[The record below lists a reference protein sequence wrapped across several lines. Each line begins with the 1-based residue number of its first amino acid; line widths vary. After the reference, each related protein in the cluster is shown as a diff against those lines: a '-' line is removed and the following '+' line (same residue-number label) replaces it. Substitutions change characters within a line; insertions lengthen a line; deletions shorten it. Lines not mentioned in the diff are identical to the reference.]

1 MNFQAYSDLRGVNWS
16 TLREMGRSP
25 AHYQHRLTTPRT
37 DSPAMR
43 LGRAIHTA
51 VLEPDLFPVH
61 WTLYDGRRAGNAW
74 TEFATVNAAKGI
86 LTVDEYDTV
95 LEIRDAVHRHKVAR
109 RLLRYGKS
117 EVTLQWVDPV
127 TRIKCRARLD
137 HLRGNVLT
145 DLKSTK
151 DIDNRTFG
159 RLAANM
165 GYAGQLA
172 FYRLGL
178 LATGH
183 DLAPVRIVAVES
195 TAPHDVAVFTV
206 DEDVLEVG
214 AMEVSK
220 LLHQLKTCRRKR
232 RWPGRYQEEESLQY
246 PEWALPSDTDMSGL
260 GIAFQTVEG
269 TP

>member
-1 MNFQAYSDLRGVNWS
+1 MNFSAYSDLNGVNYS
-16 TLREMGRSP
+16 TLKAMGKSP
-25 AHYQHRLTTPRT
+25 LHYQHALTVPRADT
-37 DSPAMR
+37 PAMR

-61 WTLYDGRRAGNAW
+61 WTLYDGRRAGNVWA
-74 TEFATVNAAKGI
+74 EFAAVNADKGI
-86 LTVDEYDTV
+86 LTVEEYDTV
-95 LEIRDAVHRHKVAR
+95 LAIRDAVHRHKVAR

-117 EVTLQWVDPV
+117 EVTLRWVDPV
-127 TRIKCRARLD
+127 TRIRCKARLD
-137 HLRGNVLT
+137 HLRGDALT

-183 DLAPVRIVAVES
+183 ELAPVRIVAVES
-195 TAPHDVAVFTV
+195 VAPHDVAVFTV
-206 DEDVLEVG
+206 DEDVLEAGV
-214 AMEVSK
+214 MEVRR
-220 LLHQLKTCRRKR
+220 LLHMVKTCRSRR
-232 RWPGRYQEEESLQY
+232 RWPGRYPDEESLEY
-246 PEWALPSDTDMSGL
+246 PEWALPAGSDYTNAIEVLS
-260 GIAFQTVEG
+260 
-269 TP
+269 

>member
-1 MNFQAYSDLRGVNWS
+1 MNFQAYSDLQGVNWS
-16 TLREMGRSP
+16 HLKAMAKSP
-25 AHYQHRLTTPRT
+25 LHYKYGLTTPRP

-51 VLEPDLFPVH
+51 VLEPDLFPVE

-74 TEFATVNAAKGI
+74 TEFAAVNADKGI

-95 LEIRDAVHRHKVAR
+95 LAVRDAVHSHKVAR
-109 RLLRYGKS
+109 RLLRGGRS
-117 EVTLQWVDPV
+117 EVTLQWIDPV

-151 DIDNRTFG
+151 DIDNRSFG

-178 LATGH
+178 VATGH
-183 DLAPVRIVAVES
+183 DLAPVRIIAVES
-195 TAPHDVAVFTV
+195 SAPHDVGVFSV

-214 AMEVSK
+214 VMEVRK
-220 LLHQLKTCRRKR
+220 LLHQLKTCRRLR
-232 RWPGRYQEEESLQY
+232 RWPGRYPDEESLLY
-246 PEWALPSDTDMSGL
+246 PEWALPSASDYSDVTIEVLS
-260 GIAFQTVEG
+260 
-269 TP
+269 

>member
-1 MNFQAYSDLRGVNWS
+1 
-16 TLREMGRSP
+16 
-25 AHYQHRLTTPRT
+25 
-37 DSPAMR
+37 MR

-74 TEFATVNAAKGI
+74 AEFAEVNSGKGI
-86 LTVDEYDTV
+86 LTVDEYETV
-95 LEIRDAVHRHKVAR
+95 LNIRDAVHRHKVAR

-117 EVTLQWVDPV
+117 EVTLRWVDPV
-127 TRIKCRARLD
+127 TRIRCKARLD
-137 HLRGNVLT
+137 HLRGDALT

-165 GYAGQLA
+165 GYAGQFG

-183 DLAPVRIVAVES
+183 DIAPVRTIAVES
-195 TAPHDVAVFTV
+195 AAPHDVAVFTV

-214 AMEVSK
+214 VMEVRR
-220 LLHQLKTCRRKR
+220 LLHMVKECRRRR
-232 RWPGRYQEEESLQY
+232 RWPGRYPDEESLEY
-246 PEWALPSDTDMSGL
+246 PEWALPAGSDYTNVAIEVLS
-260 GIAFQTVEG
+260 
-269 TP
+269 

>member
-16 TLREMGRSP
+16 TLKEMGRSP
-25 AHYQHRLTTPRT
+25 LHYQHRLTTPRS

-74 TEFATVNAAKGI
+74 TEFSAVNADKGI

-95 LEIRDAVHRHKVAR
+95 LAIRDAVRSHKVAR
-109 RLLRYGKS
+109 RLLRHGKS
-117 EVTLQWVDPV
+117 EVTLQWIDPV

-137 HLRGNVLT
+137 HLRGNALT

-151 DIDNRTFG
+151 DVESRTFG
-159 RLAANM
+159 RLAEKM

-178 LATGH
+178 IATGH
-183 DLAPVRIVAVES
+183 DLAPVRIVAVEA

-206 DEDVLEVG
+206 DEDVLQVG
-214 AMEVSK
+214 VMEVRR
-220 LLHQLKTCRRKR
+220 LLHLVKTCRSRR
-232 RWPGRYQEEESLQY
+232 RWPGRYPEEESLEY
-246 PEWALPSDTDMSGL
+246 PEWALPAGSDYSTTQIEVLS
-260 GIAFQTVEG
+260 
-269 TP
+269 